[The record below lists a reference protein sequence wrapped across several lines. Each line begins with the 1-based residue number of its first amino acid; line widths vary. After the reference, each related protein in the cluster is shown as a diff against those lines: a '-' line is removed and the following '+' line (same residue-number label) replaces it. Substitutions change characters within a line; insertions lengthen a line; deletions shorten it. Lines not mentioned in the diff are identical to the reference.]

1 MVTEHLTYSSIQ
13 IIHNFGA
20 VFAFGTPFFWLL
32 YKPADIKPIIV
43 VVMLAIVWAMQG
55 LTGGL
60 FLLASIW
67 LYGALPELTS
77 VGITSIAIKAT
88 LASITVIYCLWLIFK
103 KKGDIS
109 RANWLF
115 LTIVAT
121 IAIVISGILR
131 WNT

>member
-1 MVTEHLTYSSIQ
+1 MV
-13 IIHNFGA
+13 A
-20 VFAFGTPFFWLL
+20 V
-32 YKPADIKPIIV
+32 
-43 VVMLAIVWAMQG
+43 LAAVWAMQG

-77 VGITSIAIKAT
+77 VGIASIIIKAT
-88 LASITVIYCLWLIFK
+88 LVAIAAIYCFWLIFK
-103 KKGDIS
+103 KKGDMS

-115 LTIVAT
+115 LTILGT
-121 IAIVISGILR
+121 IAVVISGILR

>member
-1 MVTEHLTYSSIQ
+1 
-13 IIHNFGA
+13 
-20 VFAFGTPFFWLL
+20 
-32 YKPADIKPIIV
+32 
-43 VVMLAIVWAMQG
+43 MLAAVWAMQG

-77 VGITSIAIKAT
+77 VGIASIVTKAT

-103 KKGDIS
+103 KKGDMN

-115 LTIVAT
+115 LTILAT
-121 IAIVISGILR
+121 IAIVVSGILR